1 MRDLS
6 EIIISVNNYLL
17 GKKLEIF
24 WNGDNSEEGKCGYI
38 YDSELFN
45 YSDIPQKGIFVKLL
59 FNERTN
65 ELVESLQIGR
75 EQYLNISVENV
86 MAKLIAKYPAL
97 FGGLTGDQRVE
108 MRNNIDDDILANI
121 DNFVSRYV
129 LLINKIKQAGGWKEY
144 NKNILGIG
152 DIIFD
157 SIFFEDEPQINV
169 EELAFTPNENE
180 GKNVI
185 YYGVPGCGK
194 SYIVNEKYLKNI
206 DEFFYERITFHP
218 EYTYED
224 FVGQIMP
231 TINKDKDRVEYK
243 FVSGPF
249 TRILEKALE
258 NQTKMFYIIIEEINR
273 GNAPAIFGDIFQLL
287 DRVEEG
293 ENKGR
298 SQYTIDN
305 EAIRDKLNENLTQKI
320 QKIYIPGN
328 LTIIATMNT
337 SDQNVFTL
345 DTAFKRRFGY
355 IKIRNN
361 IEDCN
366 YKDYKLPTMGE
377 NVTWKNFVNS
387 INKLMRRLNSLIS
400 NSEDKMIGAYFVR
413 KNLLLAPNEDANNS
427 VKSEDFAAKVM
438 MYLWNDVFKY
448 ERDTY
453 FKYDTL
459 DELIYNFKDEGIA
472 VFKNYTNIFEREN

>member
-1 MRDLS
+1 M
-6 EIIISVNNYLL
+6 
-17 GKKLEIF
+17 
-24 WNGDNSEEGKCGYI
+24 
-38 YDSELFN
+38 
-45 YSDIPQKGIFVKLL
+45 
-59 FNERTN
+59 
-65 ELVESLQIGR
+65 
-75 EQYLNISVENV
+75 
-86 MAKLIAKYPAL
+86 
-97 FGGLTGDQRVE
+97 
-108 MRNNIDDDILANI
+108 
-121 DNFVSRYV
+121 
-129 LLINKIKQAGGWKEY
+129 
-144 NKNILGIG
+144 GIG